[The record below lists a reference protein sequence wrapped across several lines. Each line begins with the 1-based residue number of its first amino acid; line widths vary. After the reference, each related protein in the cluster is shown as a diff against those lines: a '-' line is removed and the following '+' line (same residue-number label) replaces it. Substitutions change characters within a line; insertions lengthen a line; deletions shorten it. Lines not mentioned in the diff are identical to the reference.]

1 MKHLGDIAPDVSWD
15 EVEAEMK
22 RLMEEY
28 PSTYSSRDTAVRRA
42 VINLSGVSEAVIDQY
57 KSDYE
62 NFAWVVALAPADDP
76 QIAVVA
82 MVPQGATA
90 ANAAPIVKEVIG
102 TYLKQSNDY
111 QDLTIQNVVE

>member
-1 MKHLGDIAPDVSWD
+1 
-15 EVEAEMK
+15 
-22 RLMEEY
+22 
-28 PSTYSSRDTAVRRA
+28 
-42 VINLSGVSEAVIDQY
+42 
-57 KSDYE
+57 
-62 NFAWVVALAPADDP
+62 
-76 QIAVVA
+76 